1 MSLLTEP
8 LKHNGFKKL
17 LTDAGRRCCGM
28 ALQKRNYCTIWLHE
42 FPFKP
47 TMNAKSSSGGLVYS
61 TDSGRMCP
69 LCRQPV
75 TACQCSS
82 AKPRPV
88 TDGIVRV
95 SRETKGRAGKG
106 VTLVKGLALDDAA
119 LIALGKQLKTA
130 CGSGGTVKD
139 GVIEVQGDHCE
150 RVMALLQ
157 AKGLKVKRA
166 GG

>member
-1 MSLLTEP
+1 MT
-8 LKHNGFKKL
+8 
-17 LTDAGRRCCGM
+17 
-28 ALQKRNYCTIWLHE
+28 
-42 FPFKP
+42 FKP
-47 TMNAKSSSGGLVYS
+47 SSGGLVYS

-69 LCRQPV
+69 VCRQPV
-75 TACQCSS
+75 TRCQCSA
-82 AKPRPV
+82 AKPRV
-88 TDGIVRV
+88 QGDGIVRV

-106 VTLVKGLALDDAA
+106 VTLVKGLSLDDAA
-119 LIALGKQLKTA
+119 LVALGKQLKTA

-157 AKGLKVKRA
+157 AQGHKVKRA